1 MAIKLLFV
9 GFLLAHAAVHLMFFV
24 PKPAATPGAPTWPF
38 ELGRSWALSPLG
50 AGSDTL
56 RILGIALVAVLI
68 GAYALAAL
76 ASFGIG
82 PSGLWVPAVAAGTLA
97 SLALLALFYLPW
109 LTIGVGIDLVML
121 WLVLVTSWSPEGLA
135 R

>member
-1 MAIKLLFV
+1 MLVKLLFV
-9 GFLLAHAAVHLMFFV
+9 GFLLAHAAVHLMFFA
-24 PKPAATPGAPTWPF
+24 PTPAATPGAPTWPF

-56 RILGIALVAVLI
+56 RILGVALVAVLI

-82 PSGLWVPAVAAGTLA
+82 PVGLWVPAIAAGTVA
-97 SLALLALFYLPW
+97 SLALLGLWYLPW
-109 LTIGVGIDLVML
+109 LTIGVGIDLVLL
-121 WLVLVTSWSPEGLA
+121 WLVLVSSWAPEGLT

>member
-1 MAIKLLFV
+1 VGGLLKRLGVIGSMVWDTIYGRDPAQPAIEEW
-9 GFLLAHAAVHLMFFV
+9 G
-24 PKPAATPGAPTWPF
+24 
-38 ELGRSWALSPLG
+38 
-50 AGSDTL
+50 
-56 RILGIALVAVLI
+56 GI
-68 GAYALAAL
+68 AYALAAL
-76 ASFGIG
+76 ASFGIS

>member
-1 MAIKLLFV
+1 MVVKLLFA
-9 GFLLAHAAVHLMFFV
+9 GFLLAHAAVHLLFFV
-24 PKPAATPGAPTWPF
+24 PKPAPTAGAPTWPF

-56 RILGIALVAVLI
+56 RVLGIALVAVLI

-82 PSGLWVPAVAAGTLA
+82 PSGLWVPAVVAGTLA
-97 SLALLALFYLPW
+97 SLALLGLWYMPW
-109 LTIGVGIDLVML
+109 LTVGVGIDLVLL
-121 WLVLVTSWSPEGLA
+121 WLVLMTSWTPEGLV

>member
-9 GFLLAHAAVHLMFFV
+9 GFLLAHAAVHLCFFA
-24 PKPAATPGAPTWPF
+24 PRPAPTLGAPTWPF

-56 RILGIALVAVLI
+56 RILGIALIAVLI

-76 ASFGIG
+76 AAFGIG

-97 SLALLALFYLPW
+97 SLTLLGLWYMPW
-109 LTIGVGIDLVML
+109 LTIGFGIDLALL
-121 WLVLVTSWSPEGLA
+121 WLVLMTRWAPEGLV